1 MATETLIC
9 DWKECSIVAR
19 FHIVVQLLTK
29 LRLKGEKAPHHNLCA
44 GHLDEYAATRQPS
57 AIYTLRNCPDCSPA

>member
-19 FHIVVQLLTK
+19 FHIVVELLTK
-29 LRLKGEKAPHHNLCA
+29 LRLNGEEYPHHNLCA
-44 GHLDEYAATRQPS
+44 GHLDEYSATRRLS
-57 AIYTLRNCPDCSPA
+57 AIYKLRSCPDCSPA